1 MGNIPLPALSIRPPE
16 QIDPLQGVKNL
27 YALKAMAGQQQLQ
40 QQQIQASQQ
49 ENQQRQLQ
57 LNDQQTLRGIFKD
70 PNIDF
75 TSPDAMDSVIKK
87 AASSGVSP
95 QTLFQ
100 LRNSQVEFQKN
111 LAGLSKDQIAN
122 QQALND
128 QRRGALTSIIQ
139 AKDPAQKQALWQQEV
154 QNEIQNGTA
163 KQGQLPDQYPGDDN
177 ATVLANHLALGST
190 LTKEATERMQAEA
203 RASQAKTSA
212 AELQARLP
220 GGPLNA
226 VTQHVQEETDPRVV
240 AVKNQLAKSEA
251 AARQAVADGDPN
263 AAAQL
268 LISGAVSPSQI
279 ISARKPEFA
288 QKAFSAAA
296 QLNPQWNAQKAEGDF
311 QVAKS
316 PANVAFFGSAKSLT
330 DKGGTLD
337 QLAAAA
343 KDIPG
348 NQVPVFNTIADAAK
362 AATGDGPV
370 AKYASILLGV
380 SDDYSK
386 VMGGGQGSDASRSQ
400 ALKLIPANAS
410 PEARAAA
417 IEGIRGSVASQ
428 MNGRIGKNGVLQ
440 RMYGE
445 QGGQQQSGGLSVTD
459 PRGVTHTFPDQ
470 KSADAYRQAAGIK

>member
-40 QQQIQASQQ
+40 QQQIQGAQLD
-49 ENQQRQLQ
+49 NQQRQQ
-57 LNDQQTLRGIFKD
+57 D
-70 PNIDF
+70 
-75 TSPDAMDSVIKK
+75 
-87 AASSGVSP
+87 
-95 QTLFQ
+95 
-100 LRNSQVEFQKN
+100 
-111 LAGLSKDQIAN
+111 LATR
-122 QQALND
+122 QALNNAFASSVSKD
-128 QRRGALTSIIQ
+128 ESGNPTFDSGKLQTALASGPAAYKTPEVMEGITKFQQTKIDLQKSIADLQQKSADMIGGAASAVKGAGYDRSLAHGLLDSLPQSPQLNAIRAKIDGDPAVFKQTIDSAVANSPAQQKMQNDRDVANIRNNTLPLQQ
-139 AKDPAQKQALWQQEV
+139 AKAWLQNNPTRPDGTPTDMSDYQKFTNQQQV
-154 QNEIQNGTA
+154 N
-163 KQGQLPDQYPGDDN
+163 
-177 ATVLANHLALGST
+177 NHVS
-190 LTKEATERMQAEA
+190 
-203 RASQAKTSA
+203 
-212 AELQARLP
+212 
-220 GGPLNA
+220 
-226 VTQHVQEETDPRVV
+226 EETDP
-240 AVKNQLAKSEA
+240 AVLDARKRLAKSEA
-251 AARQAVADGDPN
+251 EARQAVQDGDPN

-337 QLAAAA
+337 QLAQAA

-348 NQVPVFNTIADAAK
+348 NQIPVFNTIADAAK

-400 ALKLIPANAS
+400 ALKLIPTNAS

-445 QGGQQQSGGLSVTD
+445 QGSSGGDFFSNLGGTK
-459 PRGVTHTFPDQ
+459 R
-470 KSADAYRQAAGIK
+470 